1 MNIRVREGSCVELR
15 DERIGSPVRL
25 VLADDHEDVLR
36 EIRALLNSE
45 FEVLSSVSDGTALI
59 EAARKWKPDV
69 VISDIKMPGV
79 RGIEACQRIAQEG
92 HCSAS
97 IIVTMHNETQLVK
110 DALRAGIRGYV
121 LKVDAGEELVSAVRS
136 VLRGSVYLSREVL
149 KKWVE

>member
-1 MNIRVREGSCVELR
+1 MESH
-15 DERIGSPVRL
+15 DERLGCRVRL

-36 EIRALLNSE
+36 EMRALLNSE
-45 FEVLSSVSDGTALI
+45 FEVLSSVTDGPALI
-59 EAARKWKPDV
+59 DAARRWKPDV
-69 VISDIKMPGV
+69 VISDIEMPGV
-79 RGIEACQRIAQEG
+79 SGIEACRRIAREG

-136 VLRGSVYLSREVL
+136 VLRGSVFLSREVL
-149 KKWVE
+149 RKWIE